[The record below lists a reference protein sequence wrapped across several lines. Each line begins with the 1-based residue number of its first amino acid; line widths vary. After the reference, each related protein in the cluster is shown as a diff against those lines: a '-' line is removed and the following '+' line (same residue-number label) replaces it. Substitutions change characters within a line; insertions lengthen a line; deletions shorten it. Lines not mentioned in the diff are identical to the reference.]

1 MYGIVARMT
10 QFDESETYLSNYAL
24 NAFQKHQTFFA
35 RYRGEDVDDRI
46 DIWSEFYVS
55 DRMTIT
61 EAELKQIKKEKNHV
75 WTFSIPASVPPLD
88 KEVVAAWEKMI
99 EY

>member
-1 MYGIVARMT
+1 
-10 QFDESETYLSNYAL
+10 
-24 NAFQKHQTFFA
+24 
-35 RYRGEDVDDRI
+35 
-46 DIWSEFYVS
+46 
-55 DRMTIT
+55 MTIT